1 MRILHSMV
9 TTVEKLPSLRDSYLL
24 TFTIE
29 SRALSVSLAVGCVE
43 ILLRVTAIYM
53 PHPNEINV
61 VLPSTTWDDVD
72 VSVTLDRRK
81 RLGIQ
86 EKVDIVRLCIQIH
99 QSRWNVLGL
108 HIQAGKE
115 YFQNPQPL
123 PLWTFTTQCYFL

>member
-53 PHPNEINV
+53 PHPNEIYRV
-61 VLPSTTWDDVD
+61 RPGMMWMYRSLWIEERDWAFK
-72 VSVTLDRRK
+72 RR
-81 RLGIQ
+81 
-86 EKVDIVRLCIQIH
+86 
-99 QSRWNVLGL
+99 
-108 HIQAGKE
+108 
-115 YFQNPQPL
+115 
-123 PLWTFTTQCYFL
+123 